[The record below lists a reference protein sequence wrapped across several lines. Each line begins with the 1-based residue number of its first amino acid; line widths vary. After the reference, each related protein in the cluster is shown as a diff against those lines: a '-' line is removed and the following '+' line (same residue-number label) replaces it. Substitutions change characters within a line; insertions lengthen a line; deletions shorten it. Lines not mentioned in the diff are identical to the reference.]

1 MVNPPKGT
9 IMASI
14 QPVIN
19 IWPVIIIA
27 KPKTNNVKGNN
38 LRCVRTYDKL
48 MDDTPITK
56 ANMIMPHSTHGLAKN
71 PSPTNGRLVNTKGT
85 MAQWMAH
92 KVEAVMPMLSNRA
105 VSLGNSMPQI

>member
-19 IWPVIIIA
+19 IWPVIMIA
-27 KPKTNNVKGNN
+27 KPKTNKVKGSS
-38 LRCVRTYDKL
+38 LRWVRTYDKL
-48 MDDTPITK
+48 MDDTPIIK
-56 ANMIMPHSTHGLAKN
+56 ANMIIPHSNHGLAKN
-71 PSPTNGRLVNTKGT
+71 PSPMSGKLVITSGT
-85 MAQWMAH
+85 MAQCMAH
-92 KVEAVMPMLSNRA
+92 KVEAVMPILSNRA

>member
-19 IWPVIIIA
+19 IWPVIIIK
-27 KPKTNNVKGNN
+27 KPNTNKLKGKN
-38 LRCVRTYDKL
+38 LRWVLKYDKL
-48 MDDTPITK
+48 IDDTPIII
-56 ANMIMPHSTHGLAKN
+56 ASSIMLHSTQGFAKN

-92 KVEAVMPMLSNRA
+92 KVEAAMPMLSNRV
-105 VSLGNSMPQI
+105 VSLGNSMQQI